1 VSDKSYHVVVT
12 HENGAWLAD
21 VPALTGTH
29 TFARNIPSLQ
39 TAVRE
44 LIALVEDL
52 ADGAEVDLDIDYE
65 YRIGIPEVEA
75 ETRQLRADR
84 ERIRQEEDDL
94 ARRTDAAAKTLVDRY
109 RFSVR
114 DAAALT
120 GVSKQRISQLA
131 PSKQTAERAAKQA
144 AAHEEAVQQTAKTGG
159 SATRERG
166 SKAPRAT
173 SATSSES
180 TTAAAADQKRTAVA
194 RSSGKTTTPPRN
206 QSPSRST
213 KKPASGRAPSA
224 TANTTPERKAR

>member
-1 VSDKSYHVVVT
+1 MTGKTHHVVVT

-21 VPALTGTH
+21 VPALAGAH

-39 TAVRE
+39 KAVRE
-44 LIALVEDL
+44 LIALAEDL
-52 ADGAEVDLDIDYE
+52 PDGAEHGLDIDYE

-84 ERIRQEEDDL
+84 ERIRQEEEDL

-131 PSKQTAERAAKQA
+131 PRKDSAKRAAGRTSGTDADPA
-144 AAHEEAVQQTAKTGG
+144 A
-159 SATRERG
+159 
-166 SKAPRAT
+166 
-173 SATSSES
+173 
-180 TTAAAADQKRTAVA
+180 
-194 RSSGKTTTPPRN
+194 
-206 QSPSRST
+206 
-213 KKPASGRAPSA
+213 
-224 TANTTPERKAR
+224 ERKAR

>member
-1 VSDKSYHVVVT
+1 VTDKTYHVVVT

-21 VPALTGTH
+21 VPALAGTH

-39 TAVRE
+39 KAVRE

-52 ADGAEVDLDIDYE
+52 PDGAEDHLDVDYE

-84 ERIRQEEDDL
+84 ERIRREEDDL

-131 PSKQTAERAAKQA
+131 PGRRTAKPAIEQA
-144 AAHEEAVQQTAKTGG
+144 AAVGRAGKEPDRTGTPAPKRRG
-159 SATRERG
+159 SRATR
-166 SKAPRAT
+166 A
-173 SATSSES
+173 
-180 TTAAAADQKRTAVA
+180 TAAAPTESSASTPAARRNSGPT
-194 RSSGKTTTPPRN
+194 RSSGAARSQPSGRTAKAA
-206 QSPSRST
+206 SP
-213 KKPASGRAPSA
+213 GRAPEVTGKEA
-224 TANTTPERKAR
+224 PERKAR